1 MHNVS
6 KNPHSNLLPALGHN
20 VGRSLHQ
27 PAAKGRVDVVAP
39 LVLTGQLDAVRVKG
53 NNILISVLGQVDRE
67 AAGELRLAAGLAG
80 CCHGLAILYLEDDGL
95 FPSLRAAGRKLLV
108 HHMFSIDAILVQ
120 KRCYDQLNKEPE
132 FNF

>member
-1 MHNVS
+1 MCQKKS
-6 KNPHSNLLPALGHN
+6 HSNLLPALGHN
-20 VGRSLHQ
+20 VGRFLHQ
-27 PAAKGRVDVVAP
+27 PAAKGRVDVVAS
-39 LVLTGQLDAVRVKG
+39 LAALSGCQLDAVRVKG

-108 HHMFSIDAILVQ
+108 HHMFSIGAILVQ
-120 KRCYDQLNKEPE
+120 KRRYDQLNKEPE
-132 FNF
+132 INF

>member
-1 MHNVS
+1 MHNVPKKS
-6 KNPHSNLLPALGHN
+6 HSNLLPALGHN

-67 AAGELRLAAGLAG
+67 AAGELRLAAGLLVSSWNSSSVSRLRSISNL
-80 CCHGLAILYLEDDGL
+80 HTHNTDEIL
-95 FPSLRAAGRKLLV
+95 F
-108 HHMFSIDAILVQ
+108 
-120 KRCYDQLNKEPE
+120 
-132 FNF
+132 

>member
-1 MHNVS
+1 MHNVPKKS
-6 KNPHSNLLPALGHN
+6 HSNLLPALGHN
-20 VGRSLHQ
+20 VGRFLHQ

-80 CCHGLAILYLEDDGL
+80 CCNGLAILYLEDDGL

-120 KRCYDQLNKEPE
+120 KRRYDQLNKEPE
-132 FNF
+132 INF